1 MIDLSP
7 APARAADR
15 AVAPGRHAPDT
26 SPTSD
31 SGRQEDAPS
40 HADEG
45 VARGMREDIVATSSE
60 GAVSPLQRVGDNSPY
75 RTPETAGSGTPDGA
89 LIVLPPGVLALL
101 DEPAA
106 DPLDDA
112 AAEFAAASKSAATRR
127 AYLSG
132 LRDFEAWCRLD
143 SSSPLPATPRT
154 VSRYVTHLAGLG
166 RTVSTIDQRVAA
178 IAYIHRLDGRDSPT
192 TSEQVRAVL
201 AGIRNTKGRRP
212 TKKKALTADLVAQV
226 VKKIPSDLVGLRDRA
241 LILLCFGAALRRSE
255 LVGLDV
261 GQLEAH
267 RRGLLVRLGKT
278 KTDQTGQGRTVA
290 ILTGK
295 LKVPDAVAA
304 WIAAAAITSGPVFRG
319 IDRGR
324 LSSRPLSAVQ
334 FIRVLKARCAAVGI
348 DPDMIGGHSP
358 RRGWATSAGDA
369 GADLRRTAGHMRHA
383 KLETTMG
390 YMEDGDLFRE
400 NAGRGF
406 M

>member
-1 MIDLSP
+1 MPDLL
-7 APARAADR
+7 APSAG
-15 AVAPGRHAPDT
+15 APGRPVVPISPGVRSGLGRPDDL
-26 SPTSD
+26 SNHD
-31 SGRQEDAPS
+31 
-40 HADEG
+40 G
-45 VARGMREDIVATSSE
+45 VSAGLNGDDHSVSEPSE
-60 GAVSPLQRVGDNSPY
+60 GPISPLQRLSDNRPY
-75 RTPETAGSGTPDGA
+75 RTPETADPGAPDGA
-89 LIVLPPGVLALL
+89 IIVLPPGALALL

-112 AAEFAAASKSAATRR
+112 AAAFAAASKATATRR

-143 SSSPLPATPRT
+143 SSSALPAAPRT
-154 VSRYVTHLAGLG
+154 VARYVTFLAGLG
-166 RTVSTIDQRVAA
+166 RSVSTIDQRVAA
-178 IAYIHRLDGRDSPT
+178 IAFAHRLAGHDTPT
-192 TSEQVRAVL
+192 ASETVRTVL

-261 GQLEAH
+261 DQLEAH
-267 RRGLLVRLGKT
+267 RRGLLVRLGRT

-290 ILTGK
+290 VLGGK

-304 WIAAAAITSGPVFRG
+304 WLAAASITEGPVFRG

-324 LSSRPLSAVQ
+324 LASRALSAVQ
-334 FIRVLKARCAAVGI
+334 FTRILKARCAAVGI
-348 DPDMIGGHSP
+348 DPALIGGHSP

-383 KLETTMG
+383 KLETTLG

>member
-1 MIDLSP
+1 MIDLPP

-26 SPTSD
+26 SPTPD
-31 SGRQEDAPS
+31 SGRPEDVPS
-40 HADEG
+40 HAEEG
-45 VARGMREDIVATSSE
+45 VAQGEREDIDETQSE
-60 GAVSPLQRVGDNSPY
+60 GAVSPLQRVIGNCPY

-143 SSSPLPATPRT
+143 SSSALPATPRT

-226 VKKIPSDLVGLRDRA
+226 VKKIPTSSA
-241 LILLCFGAALRRSE
+241 SA
-255 LVGLDV
+255 
-261 GQLEAH
+261 
-267 RRGLLVRLGKT
+267 
-278 KTDQTGQGRTVA
+278 TGR
-290 ILTGK
+290 
-295 LKVPDAVAA
+295 
-304 WIAAAAITSGPVFRG
+304 
-319 IDRGR
+319 
-324 LSSRPLSAVQ
+324 
-334 FIRVLKARCAAVGI
+334 
-348 DPDMIGGHSP
+348 
-358 RRGWATSAGDA
+358 
-369 GADLRRTAGHMRHA
+369 
-383 KLETTMG
+383 
-390 YMEDGDLFRE
+390 
-400 NAGRGF
+400 
-406 M
+406 

>member
-1 MIDLSP
+1 MIDLPP

-26 SPTSD
+26 SLTSD
-31 SGRQEDAPS
+31 SGRREDAPS
-40 HADEG
+40 DEDEE
-45 VARGMREDIVATSSE
+45 VARGADEDIVVPPSE
-60 GAVSPLQRVGDNSPY
+60 GAISPLQRVGDNCPY
-75 RTPETAGSGTPDGA
+75 RSPETVAPGTPGDA
-89 LIVLPPGVLALL
+89 LIVRPAEVLALL

-112 AAEFAAASKSAATRR
+112 AAAFAAAAKSAATRR

-143 SSSPLPATPRT
+143 SSSALPATPRT
-154 VSRYVTHLAGLG
+154 VARYATHLAGLG

-178 IAYIHRLDGRDSPT
+178 IAFAHRLAGHDAPT
-192 TSEQVRAVL
+192 TTEEVRAVL
-201 AGIRNTKGRRP
+201 AGIRNTMGRRP
-212 TKKKALTADLVAQV
+212 AKKKALTADLVAQV
-226 VKKIPSDLVGLRDRA
+226 VKKIPTDLVGLRDRA

-290 ILTGK
+290 VLTSK

-304 WIAAAAITSGPVFRG
+304 WIAAASITEGPVFRG

-324 LSSRPLSAVQ
+324 LSSRPLSANQ
-334 FIRVLKARCAAVGI
+334 FIRILKARCAAVGL
-348 DPDMIGGHSP
+348 DPDLIGGHSP

>member
-1 MIDLSP
+1 MIEPSNVP
-7 APARAADR
+7 AGAGEGARANAS
-15 AVAPGRHAPDT
+15 AGSVF
-26 SPTSD
+26 
-31 SGRQEDAPS
+31 
-40 HADEG
+40 
-45 VARGMREDIVATSSE
+45 
-60 GAVSPLQRVGDNSPY
+60 PLQRMSDNSPY
-75 RTPETAGSGTPDGA
+75 RTPETAGSGAPDGA
-89 LIVLPPGVLALL
+89 LIVIPAGILAPL
-101 DEPAA
+101 DEPAP

-112 AAEFAAASKSAATRR
+112 AAGFAAASKSAATRR

-143 SSSPLPATPRT
+143 GSSALPATPRT
-154 VSRYVTHLAGLG
+154 VARYVTHLAGLG

-178 IAYIHRLDGRDSPT
+178 IAYLHRLDGRDSPT

-201 AGIRNTKGRRP
+201 TGIRNTKGRRP
-212 TKKKALTADLVAQV
+212 TKKKALTADLMAQV
-226 VKKIPSDLVGLRDRA
+226 VKKIPTDLVGLRDRA

-261 GQLEAH
+261 GQLEVH

-290 ILTGK
+290 VLTGK

-304 WIAAAAITSGPVFRG
+304 WLAAAGITEGPVFRG

-334 FIRVLKARCAAVGI
+334 FIRILKARCAAVGL
-348 DPDMIGGHSP
+348 DPDLIGGHSP

-400 NAGRGF
+400 NAGKGF